1 MELIQNYPM
10 IRKGFFKNNPLDFR
24 REVLICLFLVVALYG
39 VYGQVGGHSFVS
51 YDDGLYITE
60 NYEVQS
66 GLNLHGIHW
75 ALITTHAF
83 NWHPLTWISHM
94 LDVSLF
100 GLNPGAH
107 HMVNLCIHLANSLL
121 LFFVFRRMSA
131 EVWQSGFV
139 AVLFALHPL
148 HVESVAWVSERKD
161 VLSTLFWMLTMWSYT
176 WYTLK
181 TDAGW
186 YLLALLFF
194 MLGLMT
200 KPMIVTLPFVLLL
213 LDYWPLRRYSL
224 RGFIRITPLY
234 ENASLVELI
243 REKIPF
249 LFLSTASCMV
259 TFYAQKAGGSIVPS
273 DVYPLATRISNALI
287 AYVSYIGKTFWPFS
301 LAVFYPYAQSI
312 PLWQAVGA
320 GLLLITTFGLVVINI
335 RRLPY
340 LAVGWFWYFGTLVP
354 VIGLV
359 QVGGQAM
366 ADRYTYIPLIG
377 VFVILAWGIPHVLGR
392 WRFKTIGMIIGA
404 PVILLI
410 CIIAARFQT
419 SIWANSSAL
428 FEHALKVT
436 ENSALA
442 HNMLANSLAEKGELD
457 EAARHIYA
465 GLEIQPAN
473 FGAYN
478 NLGNIRLQQGKVDEA
493 IRCFNKALQMNPNKA
508 DIHYNLANALM
519 AQGKTADAILHYD
532 LALGL
537 TSNNVKYRNNL
548 ANALVKVGR
557 IAEALHHYAL
567 ALGHRPND
575 PEILNNYGV
584 ALLQAGNHR
593 EAVKYFKMAF
603 SLDPEYTF
611 AKNNLLKALAKQ
623 TKEKRSEPV
632 PERSR

>member
-1 MELIQNYPM
+1 M
-10 IRKGFFKNNPLDFR
+10 IRERFLKNNPLDFR
-24 REVLICLFLVVALYG
+24 WEVLICLFLVVALYG
-39 VYGQVGGHSFVS
+39 VYGQVGGHSFVR
-51 YDDGLYITE
+51 YDDGLYVTA
-60 NYEVQS
+60 NYEVQN
-66 GLNLHGIHW
+66 GLNLHGINW
-75 ALITTHAF
+75 ALTTTHAY
-83 NWHPLTWISHM
+83 NWHPLTWMSHM

-100 GLNPGAH
+100 GLEPGAH
-107 HMVNLCIHLANSLL
+107 HVVNLYIHLANSLL

-176 WYTLK
+176 RYTVK

-186 YLLALLFF
+186 YLLTLLFF

-200 KPMIVTLPFVLLL
+200 KPMMVTLPFVLLL
-213 LDYWPLRRYSL
+213 LDYWPLRRYNFK
-224 RGFIRITPLY
+224 GFNRITPLY

-249 LFLSTASCMV
+249 FFLSTASCMV
-259 TFYAQKAGGSIVPS
+259 TFYAQKTGGSLGSS

-301 LAVFYPYAQSI
+301 LAVFYPYPQSI
-312 PLWQAVGA
+312 PIWQAVGA
-320 GLLLITTFGLVVINI
+320 GLLLMAAFGLVVINI
-335 RRLPY
+335 RRFPY

-377 VFVILAWGIPHVLGR
+377 VFVILAWGIPHVLSR
-392 WRFKTIGMIIGA
+392 WRFKTIGMIFGA
-404 PVILLI
+404 SVILLV
-410 CIIAARFQT
+410 CTMAARFQT
-419 SIWANSSAL
+419 SIWADSHTL

-436 ENSALA
+436 ENNAVA
-442 HNMLANSLAEKGELD
+442 HNIIAYSLAEKGELK

-493 IRCFNKALQMNPNKA
+493 VRHFSKALQINPDKEY
-508 DIHYNLANALM
+508 IHYNLANALM
-519 AQGKTADAILHYD
+519 AQGKTADAIAHYD

-537 TSNNVKYRNNL
+537 TPNNVNYRNNL
-548 ANALVKVGR
+548 ANALVKAGR
-557 IAEALHHYAL
+557 IADALHHYQAAL
-567 ALGHRPND
+567 SIDPND
-575 PEILNNYGV
+575 PEILNNCGV
-584 ALLQAGNHR
+584 ALIQAGKIR
-593 EAVKYFKMAF
+593 AAVKCFKMAS
-603 SLDPEYTF
+603 SLDPEYAI

-623 TKEKRSEPV
+623 TKE
-632 PERSR
+632 